1 MKWAVNI
8 CRFLVALT
16 FIFSGYVKAI
26 DPLGTQYKIED
37 YLEAVSLVQYVPSF
51 VTLGASIL
59 LSATEFCL
67 GIFLLFAI
75 HRRTTS
81 KLTVVFMAVMTLI
94 TLWLWLA
101 NPITDCGCFG
111 DAIHLTNG
119 ETLLKNVVLLACAL
133 VIARWPLLMMRFISR
148 TNQWIVVN
156 FTIIFILISSIWSL
170 WTLPQF
176 DFRPYHVGANI
187 QEGMEFPED
196 AEQPVFETTFIMEK
210 NGERREFSLSDYPD
224 STWTFVEQKSIMVK
238 QGYVPPIHDFSIQTA
253 EGDDITDDVLSREG
267 YTFLLVS
274 PQLRFA
280 SDTNFGDIDQIYEY
294 AQEHGYPF
302 ICLTASPQESI
313 DRWRDITGAE
323 YEFCVT
329 DETTL
334 KTVIRSNPGL
344 LLLRDGTVIRKWSHN
359 RLPKLGD
366 EYVKKDKTGKSLPLE
381 QLDEGKMPTD
391 SVLGKIA
398 AILTWFVLPLLFL
411 TLADRLFAWT
421 KWLRKKKHQSSIYK
435 HLIQKSKMRKKIVAG
450 NWKMNMNL
458 QDGIALAKEL
468 NETLKAD
475 KPNCGVVICTPFIH
489 LASIAEFLDQ
499 DIIGL
504 GAENCAD
511 KEKGAFTG
519 EVSAEMIKS
528 TGAQYVILGHS
539 ERREYYKETPEILKE
554 KVLLAQK
561 NDLKVIFCI
570 GESLEEREAGK
581 QNEVVKAEL
590 EGSVFN
596 LSEEDFR
603 KIVIAYEPIWA
614 IGTGKT
620 ATAEQAEEIHAY
632 IRSIIAEKYG
642 QAVADDTTI
651 LYGGSCKASNAPELF
666 AKPDIDG
673 GLIGG
678 ASLKAADFKGIIDA
692 WKK

>member
-1 MKWAVNI
+1 MKKTVVNI
-8 CRFLVALT
+8 ARFILALT
-16 FIFSGYVKAI
+16 FILSGFVKGV
-26 DPLGTQYKIED
+26 DPLGTQYKLND
-37 YLEAVSLVQYVPSF
+37 YLAAMSLREFVPDF
-51 VTLGASIL
+51 LTLGASVT
-59 LSATEFCL
+59 LSAVEFIIGICL
-67 GIFLLFAI
+67 FFAI
-75 HRRTTS
+75 HRRLVS
-81 KLTVVFMAVMTLI
+81 KITLVIMVAMTLL
-94 TLWLWLA
+94 TLWLALT
-101 NPITDCGCFG
+101 NPISDCGCFG
-111 DAIHLTNG
+111 DAIVLTNWQ
-119 ETLLKNVVLLACAL
+119 TFWKNVVLLATAL
-133 VIARWPLLMMRFISR
+133 IIWRWPTEMIRMISLS
-148 TNQWIVVN
+148 NQWIVFN
-156 FTIIFILISSIWSL
+156 YSTLFILFIEVWCL
-170 WTLPQF
+170 YDLPLF
-176 DFRPYHVGANI
+176 DFRPYHIGANI
-187 QEGMEFPED
+187 QQGMEIPED
-196 AEQPVFETTFIMEK
+196 APQPQFETTFILEK
-210 NGERREFSLSDYPD
+210 DGRQEEFTTDNYPD
-224 STWTFVEQKSIMVK
+224 STWTFIDSKTIQTAE
-238 QGYVPPIHDFSIQTA
+238 GYVPPIHDFSIIND
-253 EGDDITDDVLSREG
+253 EDEDITDEVLTHEG
-267 YTFLLVS
+267 YTFLLIS
-274 PQLRFA
+274 PHLENADDSQL
-280 SDTNFGDIDQIYEY
+280 DLINQVYEY
-294 AQEHGYPF
+294 SKEQGYPF
-302 ICLTASPQESI
+302 YCLTASTDRAI
-313 DRWRDITGAE
+313 NRWRDITGAE
-323 YEFCVT
+323 YPFCST
-329 DETTL
+329 DEVTL

-344 LLLRDGTVIRKWSHN
+344 LLLKDGTVIRKWSHN
-359 RLPKLGD
+359 
-366 EYVKKDKTGKSLPLE
+366 SLPDIEEEQMSTPLE
-381 QLDEGKMPTD
+381 KMSFGQMPTD
-391 SVLGKIA
+391 SVPGKIA
-398 AILTWFVLPLLFL
+398 KLLLWFVLPLVIL
-411 TLADRLFAWT
+411 TIADRLWAWT
-421 KWLRKKKHQSSIYK
+421 KWIRKKKNKNKVQNLKLKDQSKKI
-435 HLIQKSKMRKKIVAG
+435 MRKKIVAG

-489 LASIAEFLDQ
+489 LASIAQFLDQ

-511 KEKGAFTG
+511 KEKGAYTG
-519 EVSAEMIKS
+519 EVSAEMVKS

>member
-1 MKWAVNI
+1 MKKTVVNI
-8 CRFLVALT
+8 ARLVLAVTL
-16 FIFSGYVKAI
+16 ILSGFVKAV
-26 DPLGTQYKIED
+26 DPLGTQYKIQD
-37 YLEAVSLVQYVPSF
+37 YLTAMGLGGIVPDLL
-51 VTLGASIL
+51 TLSTSVL
-59 LSATEFCL
+59 LSGLEFIL
-67 GIFLLFAI
+67 GICLLFAI
-75 HRRTTS
+75 RRRFVS
-81 KLTVVFMAVMTLI
+81 KVVLVMMVPMTML
-94 TLWLWLA
+94 TLWLA
-101 NPITDCGCFG
+101 IADPIHDCGCFG
-111 DAIHLTNG
+111 DALVLTNWQ
-119 ETLLKNVVLLACAL
+119 TLWKNVVLLALA
-133 VIARWPLLMMRFISR
+133 VIVWRWPLLMPRLIGES
-148 TNQWIVVN
+148 NQWIVFN
-156 FTIIFILISSIWSL
+156 YSSLFILLVVALRSL
-170 WTLPQF
+170 YTLPQF
-176 DFRPYHVGANI
+176 DFRPYYIGADI
-187 QEGMEFPED
+187 REGWQKMIEGED
-196 AEQPVFETTFIMEK
+196 SPYADFFIESINDGEDITEQVLNDKGYTLLLIAPHLEQADDSQLDELNRIY
-210 NGERREFSLSDYPD
+210 DY
-224 STWTFVEQKSIMVK
+224 SVEQ
-238 QGYVPPIHDFSIQTA
+238 
-253 EGDDITDDVLSREG
+253 
-267 YTFLLVS
+267 
-274 PQLRFA
+274 
-280 SDTNFGDIDQIYEY
+280 
-294 AQEHGYPF
+294 GYPF
-302 ICLTASPQESI
+302 YCLTASSAKAI
-313 DRWRDITGAE
+313 SRWQDMTGAE
-323 YEFCVT
+323 YPFCQT
-329 DETTL
+329 DDITL
-334 KTVIRSNPGL
+334 KTMIRSNPGL
-344 LLLRDGTVIRKWSHN
+344 MLLKDGKVIRKWSHN
-359 RLPKLGD
+359 ALPEEEELSGRLEDIELG
-366 EYVKKDKTGKSLPLE
+366 
-381 QLDEGKMPTD
+381 QMPSD
-391 SVLGKIA
+391 STAGKILWL
-398 AILTWFVLPLLFL
+398 LTWFVLPLVIL
-411 TLADRLFAWT
+411 TIADRLWAWS
-421 KWLRKKKHQSSIYK
+421 KWVRKKKN
-435 HLIQKSKMRKKIVAG
+435 KSNNPLNKEKRIMRKKIVAG

-489 LASIAEFLDQ
+489 LASIAQFLDQ

-519 EVSAEMIKS
+519 EVSAEMVKS

>member
-51 VTLGASIL
+51 VTLGTSIL

-187 QEGMEFPED
+187 KEGMEFPED
-196 AEQPVFETTFIMEK
+196 AERPEFETTFIMEK

-253 EGDDITDDVLSREG
+253 EGDDITDDVLSRED

-366 EYVKKDKTGKSLPLE
+366 E
-381 QLDEGKMPTD
+381 
-391 SVLGKIA
+391 
-398 AILTWFVLPLLFL
+398 
-411 TLADRLFAWT
+411 
-421 KWLRKKKHQSSIYK
+421 
-435 HLIQKSKMRKKIVAG
+435 
-450 NWKMNMNL
+450 
-458 QDGIALAKEL
+458 
-468 NETLKAD
+468 
-475 KPNCGVVICTPFIH
+475 
-489 LASIAEFLDQ
+489 
-499 DIIGL
+499 
-504 GAENCAD
+504 
-511 KEKGAFTG
+511 
-519 EVSAEMIKS
+519 
-528 TGAQYVILGHS
+528 
-539 ERREYYKETPEILKE
+539 
-554 KVLLAQK
+554 
-561 NDLKVIFCI
+561 
-570 GESLEEREAGK
+570 
-581 QNEVVKAEL
+581 
-590 EGSVFN
+590 
-596 LSEEDFR
+596 
-603 KIVIAYEPIWA
+603 
-614 IGTGKT
+614 
-620 ATAEQAEEIHAY
+620 
-632 IRSIIAEKYG
+632 
-642 QAVADDTTI
+642 
-651 LYGGSCKASNAPELF
+651 
-666 AKPDIDG
+666 
-673 GLIGG
+673 
-678 ASLKAADFKGIIDA
+678 
-692 WKK
+692 